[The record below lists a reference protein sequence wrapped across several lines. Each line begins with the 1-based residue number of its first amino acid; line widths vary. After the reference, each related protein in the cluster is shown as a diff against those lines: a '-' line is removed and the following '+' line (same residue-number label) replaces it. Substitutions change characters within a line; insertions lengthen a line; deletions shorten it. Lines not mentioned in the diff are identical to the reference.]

1 MSSSSENT
9 SGSSN
14 TQSDDDKKNK
24 TNYYNYVLLVL
35 LLLVIYMMYVME
47 KRQTPIW
54 VNTINNPKRFVF
66 FELFI
71 FLMLLLLFNRIDPFG
86 VTERFP
92 AAINIFLLT
101 VVFMMVVMYYY
112 VKEKRNLENPK
123 SAPGFKTV
131 FEKAGSLVGITIGSV
146 LAIIL
151 LFWLL
156 RNFPTLADVTK
167 WGIDALII
175 AGALGIAYMLIK
187 PLADGKVRNT
197 YLSFLKNLIL
207 YIPCLMIQFADFLKH
222 QWDIT
227 TSTVWIVLGLEIVL
241 ITLRFLLPYLFHKLV
256 THDGTHLLDQ
266 PVYLDKKHTLGTFEN
281 MHASS
286 DPSQQSPFK
295 YHYALSAW
303 FSINPQPYG
312 TRVAYTRFT
321 DIINYANKPR
331 VQFNSM
337 KNTLRVQ
344 AENQGGDFIDI
355 YVKEG
360 IPFQRWNNIVINYDG
375 GNMDVFLNG
384 DLVASKPNILPYMSY
399 ENVDVGADKGI
410 EGGICNVV
418 YYRVLTQ
425 GDIQL
430 SYKLLS
436 QRTPPVL

>member
-1 MSSSSENT
+1 MASSSENT
-9 SGSSN
+9 GGSSSAQ
-14 TQSDDDKKNK
+14 TDDKEKH

-35 LLLVIYMMYVME
+35 VLIVVYMMYVME

-92 AAINIFLLT
+92 AAVNIFLLT
-101 VVFMMVVMYYY
+101 VVFMMVVTYYY
-112 VKEKRNLENPK
+112 VKEKLNLEDPK
-123 SAPGFKTV
+123 KAPGFAPV
-131 FEKAGSLVGITIGSV
+131 FEKAGALIGGTMGV
-146 LAIIL
+146 VVAIIL
-151 LFWLL
+151 LFWLI
-156 RNFPTLADVTK
+156 RNFPTLADVTT
-167 WGIDALII
+167 WGLNLLII
-175 AGALGIAYMLIK
+175 AGAIGVLYVLAK
-187 PLADGKVRNT
+187 PLADGKIRNT
-197 YLSFLKNLIL
+197 YLSFLKNLVL
-207 YIPCLMIQFADFLKH
+207 YVPCLLIQFADFLKH

-241 ITLRFLLPYLFHKLV
+241 IGLRFLLPYLFHKLV
-256 THDGTHLLDQ
+256 THDGTHLLEQ

-281 MHASS
+281 MHAAS

-303 FSINPQPYG
+303 FSINPQPHG
-312 TRVAYTRFT
+312 TRSAYTRFT

-384 DLVASKPNILPYMSY
+384 ELVASKPKILPYMSY
-399 ENVDVGADKGI
+399 ENVEVGADKGL

-418 YYRVLTQ
+418 YYDRVLTQ
-425 GDIQL
+425 GDIRL
-430 SYKLLS
+430 GYKLLS